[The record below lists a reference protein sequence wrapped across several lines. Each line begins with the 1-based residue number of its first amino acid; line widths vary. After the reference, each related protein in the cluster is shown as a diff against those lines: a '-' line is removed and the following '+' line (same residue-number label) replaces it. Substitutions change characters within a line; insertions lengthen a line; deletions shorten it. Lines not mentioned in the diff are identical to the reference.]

1 MEPVARLLE
10 TSMAL
15 MEERVRRKQEESA
28 AIISEKMAR
37 AIVQSSPT
45 LASPASITA
54 MVGET
59 PAELFLPP
67 RCAVK
72 REFATPSSGT
82 IVDLAAKQEATL
94 SLLKA
99 DQSLLRQALR
109 KEPSLRSLVGA
120 PPSLSEVLFLDDDD
134 EEEEE
139 EEHSA

>member
-37 AIVQSSPT
+37 VIVQSSPT
-45 LASPASITA
+45 LASPTSITV

-72 REFATPSSGT
+72 REFASRSSGT

-120 PPSLSEVLFLDDDD
+120 PPSLSEVLFFDDDDD

-139 EEHSA
+139 HSV

>member
-28 AIISEKMAR
+28 VIISEKMAR

-72 REFATPSSGT
+72 RAFATPSAGT
-82 IVDLAAKQEATL
+82 IANLAATQ
-94 SLLKA
+94 
-99 DQSLLRQALR
+99 
-109 KEPSLRSLVGA
+109 
-120 PPSLSEVLFLDDDD
+120 
-134 EEEEE
+134 
-139 EEHSA
+139 